1 MSTIRIV
8 LADDHQIV
16 RQGLQSLLSAEADM
30 KVVGCAATG
39 LEAVELTDRLRPDIL
54 VTDLMMP
61 ELNGMEVTRQA
72 LQRSPVTR
80 VIVLSMHSNEG
91 YVTQALRNGALG
103 YVLKDSSLEELVEA
117 VRTVLLGRRYLSE
130 RISEQMIETYIQ
142 KERNA
147 SVDDPYESLTNRERE
162 VFQMVAEGHS
172 STEIA
177 ERLTISARTVETHR
191 SNLMRKLGLGNQTEL
206 IRFAIRKGVLP
217 LDD

>member
-1 MSTIRIV
+1 MSIIRIV

-30 KVVGCAATG
+30 KVIGCAATG

-72 LQRSPVTR
+72 LQRSPITR

-147 SVDDPYESLTNRERE
+147 SVDDPYE
-162 VFQMVAEGHS
+162 
-172 STEIA
+172 IA
-177 ERLTISARTVETHR
+177 YKSRTR
-191 SNLMRKLGLGNQTEL
+191 SIPNGG
-206 IRFAIRKGVLP
+206 
-217 LDD
+217 